1 MERERGGRRELE
13 TSNIKV
19 LVQRI
24 ISYSLHCDP
33 SKKLG
38 AALIF
43 NNIYNILREEDT
55 LLNMHWIE
63 TVYAFVMSLEMTETG
78 FTEDTCY
85 LEQVN
90 QALNHVQR
98 VLVEKSNI
106 FNKADPD
113 RRLPPHFKGG
123 LLKDVGDFLFKHCG
137 SRKPHCRAKCM
148 ELFCNVRPLIKKC
161 DSCDSRK
168 DCQHVPESVQNV
180 FEAGL
185 LEKPKLESFYDV
197 FEWLLDFYRSLDGYV
212 FIVQNDFVGKSDIKE
227 SSKFFAALKYFLN
240 NLAEKSVKEIITT
253 SVFTVTEREVFGD
266 LKLKIVLKAIDFVV
280 VLLKKKVHL
289 QVFWSDCLPKLV
301 CKVVFEPQRLG
312 IEMSDLNTT
321 HKQIVVN
328 LLQLI
333 KNTLPQT
340 IITDTEDAITS
351 YVISKQLAPTNFKR
365 NVPLKQRL
373 LVKGIILL
381 HESQFSTKINL
392 PDIVQQVFEALF
404 EKADAQV
411 KVVNTFDDTF
421 KSYYEAMLQL
431 AFFNELEKKILVNCF
446 FNESPVNVLNSY
458 KTTTC
463 GRYFFELFKSTV
475 IPKFLDDFNT
485 FLEAI
490 FAQNK
495 LELTV
500 EYITEFLVYIDD
512 NKSSI
517 EQEKM
522 KKACTLILKN
532 WSKLQPFFNQNF
544 ANLQQSLDFI
554 KKLAD
559 IVPFPVFWIGKPEY
573 SISNWIIASITRED
587 LQLPFEVI
595 FNFRRQIY
603 ELLSCISGVSDEEH
617 IELR

>member
-43 NNIYNILREEDT
+43 NNIYTILREEDT

-63 TVYAFVMSLEMTETG
+63 ILYAFVMSLEMTETS
-78 FTEDTCY
+78 FVEDTCY

-137 SRKPHCRAKCM
+137 SQKPHCRAKCM

-161 DSCDSRK
+161 YRCDSRE
-168 DCQHVPESVQNV
+168 DCQHVPEGVENV

-185 LEKPKLESFYDV
+185 LEKPKLESFYNV
-197 FEWLLDFYRSLDGYV
+197 FEWLLAFYRALDGHV
-212 FIVQNDFVGKSDIKE
+212 FIVRNDFFGKSDIKE
-227 SSKFFAALKYFLN
+227 SSRFFAALKYFLN
-240 NLAEKSVKEIITT
+240 NLAEKDVKEVITT
-253 SVFTVTEREVFGD
+253 SACTVTEREVFGD
-266 LKLKIVLKAIDFVV
+266 LKLKVLLKAIDFVV

-289 QVFWSDCLPKLV
+289 QEFWSDCLPKLV
-301 CKVVFEPQRLG
+301 CNVVFEPQRLG
-312 IEMSDLNTT
+312 FEMSDLNTS
-321 HKQIVVN
+321 HKQIVLN
-328 LLQLI
+328 LLQLVR
-333 KNTLPQT
+333 NTLPQT
-340 IITDTEDAITS
+340 IIADTENAITS

-381 HESQFSTKINL
+381 HESKFSTKINL

-404 EKADAQV
+404 EKDDVQV

-421 KSYYEAMLQL
+421 KSYYETMLQL
-431 AFFNELEKKILVNCF
+431 AFFNEIERKILVDCF

-463 GRYFFELFKSTV
+463 GKYFFELFKGTV
-475 IPKFLDDFNT
+475 IPKFLNDFNI

-500 EYITEFLVYIDD
+500 EYITEFIAYIDD

-517 EQEKM
+517 ERETIKNV
-522 KKACTLILKN
+522 CTLILESL
-532 WSKLQPFFNQNF
+532 SKLQPFFNQNF
-544 ANLQQSLDFI
+544 VNLQQGLDFI
-554 KKLAD
+554 KKLAV
-559 IVPFPVFWIGKPEY
+559 IVPFPGFWISKPEY
-573 SISNWIIASITRED
+573 SITKWIIASITRED

-595 FNFRRQIY
+595 FNFRTQIY
-603 ELLSCISGVSDEEH
+603 ELLSCISGMSDEEH
-617 IELR
+617 SELR